1 MSAGVRRRVR
11 AACWAVLAGGLL
23 ALVPPAGASD
33 YPVPEGAGP
42 AGPVAAAGAP
52 SASSTITAMADLGTF
67 DCGRLRVG
75 IRLDNT
81 RSTRA
86 VRFGYAAAWVRPLH
100 APYAGKDAR
109 VDVDVAAGA
118 TRMVELPVRN
128 DARTTVTVR
137 LPDGR
142 DANWQSS
149 CGNAPGAIFGPSD
162 CATLRLGVLLDNRTS
177 GTPTRFLWALDDPA
191 GLVAT
196 QTVEVDA
203 GAVAHVD
210 VPIVAD
216 GWTAVEVSVQGRGT
230 VARLNRQAC
239 GWVVLDPRAVF
250 GVVDCRDVSVPVLLD
265 NARSSMRLRFHL
277 PGDDVVLGPGET
289 RSLRLHVPI
298 RELLAVT
305 VDDGLPR
312 GRSVVRAVTSTAHC
326 AALPAESGAPGT
338 GDRSAPRAGSAA
350 VAAAGRGGPV
360 VANGGDAAAA
370 GSAPA
375 SGTVIG
381 ARVLIVLVALSLL
394 VVARRRWRATS
405 S

>member
-1 MSAGVRRRVR
+1 MNEGVRRRVR

-23 ALVPPAGASD
+23 ALAPPASAAD
-33 YPVPEGAGP
+33 YPVPGGSVP
-42 AGPVAAAGAP
+42 AAAGGAP
-52 SASSTITAMADLGTF
+52 AASSAMAAMADLGTF
-67 DCGRLRVG
+67 DCGRMRVG

-81 RSTRA
+81 TSTRA
-86 VRFGYAAAWVRPLH
+86 VRFSYSTAWARPLH
-100 APYAGKDAR
+100 APYSGQDGR
-109 VDVDVAAGA
+109 VDVDVPAGA
-118 TRMVELPVRN
+118 TRTVELPVRN

-162 CATLRLGVLLDNRTS
+162 CTALRLGVLLDNRTS
-177 GTPTRFLWALDDPA
+177 RTPTRFRWALDDPA

-196 QTVEVDA
+196 RTVRVDA
-203 GAVAHVD
+203 GTVAHVD

-216 GWTAVEVSVQGRGT
+216 GWTAVEVSVEGRGT

-239 GWVVLDPRAVF
+239 GSVVLDPRAVF

-265 NARSSMRLRFHL
+265 NARSSARLRFHL
-277 PGDDVVLGPGET
+277 PGDDVVLAPGET

-312 GRSVVRAVTSTAHC
+312 GRSSPTE
-326 AALPAESGAPGT
+326 AARRPP
-338 GDRSAPRAGSAA
+338 
-350 VAAAGRGGPV
+350 
-360 VANGGDAAAA
+360 
-370 GSAPA
+370 
-375 SGTVIG
+375 
-381 ARVLIVLVALSLL
+381 
-394 VVARRRWRATS
+394 ARRRHPAPS
-405 S
+405 SARGC

>member
-1 MSAGVRRRVR
+1 MNARARRGR
-11 AACWAVLAGGLL
+11 AACWAVLACLLL
-23 ALVPPAGASD
+23 ALVPPASASD
-33 YPVPEGAGP
+33 HPVPDSAG
-42 AGPVAAAGAP
+42 VLRAAVAP
-52 SASSTITAMADLGTF
+52 SAMTALAELGTF
-67 DCGRLRVG
+67 DCQRLRVA
-75 IRLDNT
+75 IRLDN
-81 RSTRA
+81 SASSRA
-86 VRFGYAAAWVRPLH
+86 VRFGYTAGFVRPLR
-100 APYAGKDAR
+100 APYSGQDRR

-118 TRMVELPVRN
+118 TRVVELPVRN
-128 DARTTVTVR
+128 DARTTVTVH

-162 CATLRLGVLLDNRTS
+162 CTALRLAVLLDNRTS
-177 GTPTRFLWALDDPA
+177 RASTRFRWVLDDPA

-196 QTVEVDA
+196 DSVDVDA

-216 GWTAVEVSVQGRGT
+216 SWAAVEVSVDGRGT

-250 GVVDCRDVSVPVLLD
+250 GVVDCHDVSVPVLLD
-265 NARSSMRLRFHL
+265 NARSSSRLRFHV

-305 VDDGLPR
+305 VDDVLPR

-326 AALPAESGAPGT
+326 AALPAQAGAATT
-338 GDRSAPRAGSAA
+338 GDPARAPEGSEAA
-350 VAAAGRGGPV
+350 LATAGRGGPV
-360 VANGGDAAAA
+360 VNEGHAAAA
-370 GSAPA
+370 GSATA
-375 SGTVIG
+375 SATVVG
-381 ARVLIVLVALSLL
+381 ARVLIVLAALALL
-394 VVARRRWRATS
+394 VVMRRRWRAAS

>member
-1 MSAGVRRRVR
+1 
-11 AACWAVLAGGLL
+11 
-23 ALVPPAGASD
+23 
-33 YPVPEGAGP
+33 
-42 AGPVAAAGAP
+42 
-52 SASSTITAMADLGTF
+52 
-67 DCGRLRVG
+67 
-75 IRLDNT
+75 
-81 RSTRA
+81 
-86 VRFGYAAAWVRPLH
+86 
-100 APYAGKDAR
+100 
-109 VDVDVAAGA
+109 
-118 TRMVELPVRN
+118 
-128 DARTTVTVR
+128 
-137 LPDGR
+137 
-142 DANWQSS
+142 
-149 CGNAPGAIFGPSD
+149 
-162 CATLRLGVLLDNRTS
+162 VLLDNRTS
-177 GTPTRFLWALDDPA
+177 RTPTRFRWALDDFA

-196 QTVEVDA
+196 RTVEVDA
-203 GAVAHVD
+203 GAVAKVD

-216 GWTAVEVSVQGRGT
+216 GWTAVEVSVEGRGT

-239 GWVVLDPRAVF
+239 GWVMLDPRAVF

-265 NARSSMRLRFHL
+265 NARSSTRLRFHL

-305 VDDGLPR
+305 VDDVLPR

-326 AALPAESGAPGT
+326 AALAAGSGAPTADG
-338 GDRSAPRAGSAA
+338 RSAPPAGAAA

-360 VANGGDAAAA
+360 VVTGGDAASA